1 MKTQALMADYK
12 AAENF
17 QLALM
22 THNET
27 IPRLH
32 SSQHIMHRA
41 LQDLLC
47 LVIALTGRFQIQ
59 SIPSLCLECR
69 ASASVGIASS

>member
-1 MKTQALMADYK
+1 MADYK

-17 QLALM
+17 QPVLM

-27 IPRLH
+27 ILRLH
-32 SSQHIMHRA
+32 NSQHIMHCA
-41 LQDLLC
+41 LQDLLW

-59 SIPSLCLECR
+59 SIPSLCLACGV
-69 ASASVGIASS
+69 SASVVGIASS